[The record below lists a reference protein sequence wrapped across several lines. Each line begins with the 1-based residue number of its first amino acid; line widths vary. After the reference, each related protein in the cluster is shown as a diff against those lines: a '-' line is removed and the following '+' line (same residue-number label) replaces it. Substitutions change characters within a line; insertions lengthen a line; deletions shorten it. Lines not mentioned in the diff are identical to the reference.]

1 MSGSS
6 PVEVGSVADMV
17 SRMRAVMPASWFP
30 LTAPDATTSAT
41 PIFDG
46 LLNGIGEAWSF
57 CYALAT
63 FVRQQTRIATAAGS
77 FLDMICADL
86 FGDVIRRNPAEADD
100 AFRSRIQANLLLPRA
115 TRAALSQTISTLLGK
130 MPLVLEPS
138 RALDTGGYGG
148 GSSPGVGGGGGYGSP
163 GLVFGSASMPFQ
175 FLVAVVGGTGRTS
188 RESQATYIDT
198 SGLMQIAPRHVLR
211 PIFANGVVTGH
222 LVEARGFNFIKD
234 SIGWTGWS
242 LPPPQQAATW
252 AVDAAGDGALLAAQ
266 PVLQMTVTADGSF
279 IGPTV
284 MLPLVT
290 GPVTA
295 SLWVKVPAGVRLQ
308 SLDLA
313 LVDETGT
320 NRAVI
325 DLTIIGSWQH
335 VSVSSLVPID
345 FTRSMSM
352 QLVGMSSAAMAAPIL
367 TQCWQLEPGLTVTS
381 FIPSNGEIGIREA
394 DGQVVLP
401 VETGM
406 LIDQDG
412 LNEAIRRVIPAGSTA
427 WTTLVN

>member
-6 PVEVGSVADMV
+6 PVEVGSIADMV

-30 LTAPDATTSAT
+30 LTAPNATASAT

-46 LLNGIGEAWSF
+46 LLNGVGEAWSF
-57 CYALAT
+57 CYGLAV
-63 FVRQQTRIATAAGS
+63 FVRQQTRIATAAGG

-86 FGDVIRRNPAEADD
+86 FGNVIRRNATEADD

-115 TRAALSQTISTLLGK
+115 TRGALSQTISTLLGET
-130 MPLVLEPS
+130 PLILEPS

-148 GSSPGVGGGGGYGSP
+148 SSSPEAGGGGGYGSP
-163 GLVFGSASMPFQ
+163 GLAFGSDSMPFQ
-175 FLVAVVGGTGRTS
+175 FLVAVVGGMGRTS
-188 RESQATYIDT
+188 RESQATYIDAN
-198 SGLMQIAPRHVLR
+198 GLMQIASRHVLR
-211 PIFANGVVTGH
+211 PIFANGAVTGH
-222 LVEARGFNFIKD
+222 LIESRGFNLIKD
-234 SIGWTGWS
+234 SIGWAGWS
-242 LPPPQQAATW
+242 LPPLQQPATW
-252 AVDAAGDGALLAAQ
+252 SVDATGDGALLAAQ
-266 PVLQMTVTADGSF
+266 PVLQMTITANGSF

-295 SLWVKVPAGVRLQ
+295 SLWVEVPAGTRLQ

-320 NRAVI
+320 YRVAI
-325 DLTIIGSWQH
+325 DLTMIGSWQH
-335 VSVSSLVPID
+335 VSVSSLVPSD

-352 QLVGMSSAAMAAPIL
+352 QLVGISSAAMAAPIL
-367 TQCWQLEPGLTVTS
+367 TQCWQIEPGLTAS
-381 FIPSNGEIGIREA
+381 SYIPSNRQIGIREA
-394 DGQVVLP
+394 DSQVALP

-427 WTTLVN
+427 WTALID